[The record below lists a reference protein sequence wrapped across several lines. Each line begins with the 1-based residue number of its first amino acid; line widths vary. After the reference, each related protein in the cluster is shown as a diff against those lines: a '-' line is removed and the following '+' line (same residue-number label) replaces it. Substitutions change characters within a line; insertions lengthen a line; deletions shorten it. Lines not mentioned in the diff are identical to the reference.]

1 MAAPMLN
8 QPNGLLANMFAAGL
22 LDDQF
27 QELQMLQEGSAPD
40 FIVKVVSLFCEDGER
55 IIGEIAKLLDKPCV
69 DYDKVG
75 GFVHQLKGSSARSVK
90 YHMFRTHQAA
100 QRVALH
106 IVGLFQLIRLGAQRV
121 KNSCIQFQQCCQEK
135 SRDGCLNSLQS
146 VRNDFYDLCSM
157 FKPHASAV
165 PAGPGL
171 NPKV

>member
-1 MAAPMLN
+1 MLDLLTSMHLCLKRLVSALLSLLRVAMAAPMLN

-75 GFVHQLKGSSARSVK
+75 GFVHQLKGSSAS
-90 YHMFRTHQAA
+90 
-100 QRVALH
+100 
-106 IVGLFQLIRLGAQRV
+106 LGAQRV

>member
-75 GFVHQLKGSSARSVK
+75 GFVHQLKGSSAS
-90 YHMFRTHQAA
+90 
-100 QRVALH
+100 
-106 IVGLFQLIRLGAQRV
+106 LGAQRV

-157 FKPHASAV
+157 FKPHAS
-165 PAGPGL
+165 GPGL

>member
-75 GFVHQLKGSSARSVK
+75 GFVHQLKGSSAS
-90 YHMFRTHQAA
+90 
-100 QRVALH
+100 
-106 IVGLFQLIRLGAQRV
+106 LGAQRV

>member
-75 GFVHQLKGSSARSVK
+75 GFVHQLKGSSAS
-90 YHMFRTHQAA
+90 
-100 QRVALH
+100 
-106 IVGLFQLIRLGAQRV
+106 LGAQRV

-146 VRNDFYDLCSM
+146 VRNNFYDLCSM